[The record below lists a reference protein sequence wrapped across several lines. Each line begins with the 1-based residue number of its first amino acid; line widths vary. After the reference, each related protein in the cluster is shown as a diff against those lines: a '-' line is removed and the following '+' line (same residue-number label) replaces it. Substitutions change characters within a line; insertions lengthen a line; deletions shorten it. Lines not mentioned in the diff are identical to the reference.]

1 MRRRDFIKATL
12 GVLTA
17 GPVAARAQQ
26 QHPMPV
32 MAFLK
37 STTPED
43 SAHLVRA
50 FRQGLSEAGF
60 AEGRNVTIEY
70 RWAENQL
77 DRLPELVAELVR
89 RRVAVIATPADTPAT
104 LVAKAATT
112 TIPIVFEIGGDPV
125 RAGLVASFN
134 QPGGNVTGITSMNL
148 ELAGKLLGL
157 LHELLPQA
165 ARFAVLINPNNST
178 IAEATISDA
187 RAAAMS
193 IGRQIEVLTAGT
205 NREIDMAFASL
216 GPKQVDALLV
226 NNDPF
231 FNSRRVHLITLA
243 TYHRLPTIYPYR
255 EMVEAGGLMS
265 YLYPANDPKA
275 PCFVHIHGG
284 YWQRGSKEIF
294 ACLSEG
300 PLARGWSAALCGYTL
315 APDATLT
322 QITNELKSAFDWL
335 NAKASE
341 HGIQGPIIV
350 TGWSAGGHLTSFI
363 LDHPKVAAGLAISGV
378 FDLGALRDSPHVND
392 KVKLSEEEIQN
403 LSPMRR
409 SIVNKPLGIAYG
421 TGELPAMIA
430 SSRDY
435 HAYRSQGH
443 VPGDLIPI
451 A

>member
-1 MRRRDFIKATL
+1 MRRRDFIKVVGGSAVTWPL
-12 GVLTA
+12 
-17 GPVAARAQQ
+17 AARAQQ

-37 STTPED
+37 STTPDD

-104 LVAKAATT
+104 LVAKAATA

-165 ARFAVLINPNNST
+165 ARFAVLVNPNNST
-178 IAEATISDA
+178 IAEATITDA

-193 IGRQIEVLTAGT
+193 IGRQIEVLTAST

-216 GPKQVDALLV
+216 GPKPYSRALGC
-226 NNDPF
+226 NATPRF
-231 FNSRRVHLITLA
+231 HQSRCWFSRYMA
-243 TYHRLPTIYPYR
+243 ARRACAAAAPN
-255 EMVEAGGLMS
+255 ASGLTHS
-265 YLYPANDPKA
+265 
-275 PCFVHIHGG
+275 
-284 YWQRGSKEIF
+284 
-294 ACLSEG
+294 
-300 PLARGWSAALCGYTL
+300 WSIMIRSSTAVAYT
-315 APDATLT
+315 
-322 QITNELKSAFDWL
+322 
-335 NAKASE
+335 
-341 HGIQGPIIV
+341 
-350 TGWSAGGHLTSFI
+350 
-363 LDHPKVAAGLAISGV
+363 
-378 FDLGALRDSPHVND
+378 
-392 KVKLSEEEIQN
+392 
-403 LSPMRR
+403 
-409 SIVNKPLGIAYG
+409 
-421 TGELPAMIA
+421 
-430 SSRDY
+430 SSRWRRTIGCQ
-435 HAYRSQGH
+435 RSTPI
-443 VPGDLIPI
+443 VRWSKLGD
-451 A
+451 

>member
-1 MRRRDFIKATL
+1 MRRRDFIKVVGGSAVTWPL
-12 GVLTA
+12 
-17 GPVAARAQQ
+17 AARAQQ

-37 STTPED
+37 STTPDD

-104 LVAKAATT
+104 LVAKAATA

-165 ARFAVLINPNNST
+165 ARFAVLVNPNNST
-178 IAEATISDA
+178 IAEATITDA

-193 IGRQIEVLTAGT
+193 IGRQIEVLTAST
-205 NREIDMAFASL
+205 NREIDIAFASL
-216 GPKQVDALLV
+216 GPKQVDVLLV

-231 FNSRRVHLITLA
+231 FNSRRVHVVTLA
-243 TYHRLPTIYPYR
+243 TYHRVPTIYPYR
-255 EMVEAGGLMS
+255 EMVEAGG
-265 YLYPANDPKA
+265 
-275 PCFVHIHGG
+275 
-284 YWQRGSKEIF
+284 R
-294 ACLSEG
+294 
-300 PLARGWSAALCGYTL
+300 
-315 APDATLT
+315 
-322 QITNELKSAFDWL
+322 
-335 NAKASE
+335 
-341 HGIQGPIIV
+341 
-350 TGWSAGGHLTSFI
+350 
-363 LDHPKVAAGLAISGV
+363 
-378 FDLGALRDSPHVND
+378 
-392 KVKLSEEEIQN
+392 
-403 LSPMRR
+403 
-409 SIVNKPLGIAYG
+409 
-421 TGELPAMIA
+421 
-430 SSRDY
+430 
-435 HAYRSQGH
+435 
-443 VPGDLIPI
+443 
-451 A
+451 

>member
-1 MRRRDFIKATL
+1 MRRRDFIKVVGGSAVTWPL
-12 GVLTA
+12 
-17 GPVAARAQQ
+17 AARAQQ

-32 MAFLK
+32 VAFLK
-37 STTPED
+37 STTPDD

-104 LVAKAATT
+104 FVAKAATA

-125 RAGLVASFN
+125 GSGLVASYN

-148 ELAGKLLGL
+148 ELNAKLLGL

-165 ARFAVLINPNNST
+165 ARFAVLVNPNNST
-178 IAEATISDA
+178 IAEATITDA

-193 IGRQIEVLTAGT
+193 IGRQIEVLTAST

-265 YLYPANDPKA
+265 YGANLPDLVRQAGVYSGRVLKGERPADLPVLRATKFELVINLQTAKTFGLVVP
-275 PCFVHIHGG
+275 PT
-284 YWQRGSKEIF
+284 
-294 ACLSEG
+294 L
-300 PLARGWSAALCGYTL
+300 LARA
-315 APDATLT
+315 DEV
-322 QITNELKSAFDWL
+322 IE
-335 NAKASE
+335 
-341 HGIQGPIIV
+341 
-350 TGWSAGGHLTSFI
+350 
-363 LDHPKVAAGLAISGV
+363 
-378 FDLGALRDSPHVND
+378 
-392 KVKLSEEEIQN
+392 
-403 LSPMRR
+403 
-409 SIVNKPLGIAYG
+409 
-421 TGELPAMIA
+421 
-430 SSRDY
+430 
-435 HAYRSQGH
+435 
-443 VPGDLIPI
+443 
-451 A
+451 